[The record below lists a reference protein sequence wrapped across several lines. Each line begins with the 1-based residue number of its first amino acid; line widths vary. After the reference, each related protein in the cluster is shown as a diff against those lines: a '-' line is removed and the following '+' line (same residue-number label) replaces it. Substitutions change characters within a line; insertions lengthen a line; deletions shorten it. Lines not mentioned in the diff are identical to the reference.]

1 VRRVRGSGRARRPEL
16 PPAVLLTRPARWLDQ
31 VWGGGRDAWND
42 PRARE
47 LMTLYR
53 ANIAAFRRGE

>member
-1 VRRVRGSGRARRPEL
+1 L